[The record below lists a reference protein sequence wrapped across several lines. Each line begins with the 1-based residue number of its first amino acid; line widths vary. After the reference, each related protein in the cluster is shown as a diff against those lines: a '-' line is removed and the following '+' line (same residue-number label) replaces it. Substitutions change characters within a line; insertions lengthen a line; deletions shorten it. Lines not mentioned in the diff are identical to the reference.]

1 MTAVVDELEVKAR
14 VDDPA
19 ALERTLLAAG
29 ATVTFR
35 GAMSDR
41 RYDRD
46 AILEGRDEVLR
57 LRVYRSADGSVPR
70 GVLAWKGSV
79 SVRGDYRRRE
89 ELETAVGDPAAALAL
104 LERLGFSVSLRID
117 REITQFALGGAVL
130 RLERYPA
137 MDTLIEV
144 EGEPAA
150 IERAIRATGM
160 PRDRFLPESLPFF
173 VHEFERRTGRRAG
186 LAR

>member
-19 ALERTLLAAG
+19 ALERALMVAG

-46 AILEGRDEVLR
+46 AILEARDEVLR
-57 LRVYRSADGSVPR
+57 LRIYRPAGGAAPH
-70 GVLAWKGSV
+70 GVLGWKGSV
-79 SVRGDYRRRE
+79 SVRGAYRRRE
-89 ELETAVGDPAAALAL
+89 ELETVVGDPAAALDL
-104 LERLGFSVSLRID
+104 LVRLGFVISLRID
-117 REITQFALGGAVL
+117 REITQFALDGAVL

-144 EGEPAA
+144 EGAPEA
-150 IERAIRATGM
+150 IERAIGATGLS
-160 PRDRFLPESLPFF
+160 RDRFLPESLPYF
-173 VHEFERRTGRRAG
+173 VEAYERRTGRRAE